1 MCSGWVLNKEAQQ
14 IPACLVCVS
23 TPLSE
28 CSVKAHQEARQRGR
42 GTVIARVQG
51 ANGILRSLWGGL
63 PEVLRRPERHQSLW
77 LIIGGATL
85 SMSIIFS
92 SNCLR
97 VRNPDLGSASWSSP
111 RVARES
117 LDRSKWSTL
126 TISFLILLVILPWP
140 AERVPP
146 SSENAAQGGRGEATY
161 SLPWSFGGS
170 SLCFFLL
177 LLAPGAPSPESRH
190 PLRSL
195 AKALLGKPRSRKA
208 LRGLLRALRDGLC
221 GLGRGT
227 GGRASAVGGLDPS
240 GCPEARGP
248 AANKCLT
255 PIDVSRR

>member
-14 IPACLVCVS
+14 TPACLVCVS

-161 SLPWSFGGS
+161 SLSWSFGGS

-177 LLAPGAPSPESRH
+177 LLAQGAPSPESRH

-195 AKALLGKPRSRKA
+195 AKALLGKFPPPSRPSGASFGPAMASVASGEAPGGEPRVWAGSIPSDA
-208 LRGLLRALRDGLC
+208 SGQEGQPP
-221 GLGRGT
+221 
-227 GGRASAVGGLDPS
+227 ASA
-240 GCPEARGP
+240 
-248 AANKCLT
+248 
-255 PIDVSRR
+255 